1 LLNKGDSLIK
11 TTNRQGDINMSD
23 NTSKFEQMLEKLTAD
38 DRTGAEALFHEIVV
52 EKSRSIYENLL
63 ETDLADIAVEETS
76 TEETP
81 VEEAKKD
88 KEMKKADKE
97 DSKKDKEEMKKESTE
112 EVAAE
117 TTQEVAPVAVAP
129 VTAEVGGDA
138 TDDMIADIE
147 DDKDAEDKGDEKP
160 MAADMEDKIVDLEDA
175 VEELKAEF
183 EKLMSNDGDKD
194 AEDKGDK
201 DEATATEV
209 QVPAEEVTP
218 EVVATTAPIATAIKS
233 EELSDRERMR
243 EYVDKVAVKHTD
255 GSDNAKSPTPKQA
268 KGMAQAVDFVGSE
281 EKGRPAPKAEMHDGG
296 NINTPGASIKL
307 VKAKGPETADK
318 SDNTKSIL
326 ANKK

>member
-1 LLNKGDSLIK
+1 
-11 TTNRQGDINMSD
+11 MSD
-23 NTSKFEQMLEKLTAD
+23 NANNKFEQMLEKLTAD

-63 ETDLADIAVEETS
+63 ETDLADIAVEETA
-76 TEETP
+76 

-97 DSKKDKEEMKKESTE
+97 DSKEEMKKESTE

-138 TDDMIADIE
+138 SDDMIADIE
-147 DDKDAEDKGDEKP
+147 DDKDAEDKGEEKP
-160 MAADMEDKIVDLEDA
+160 EAADMEDKIVDLEDA

-183 EKLMSNDGDKD
+183 EKLMSNEGDKED
-194 AEDKGDK
+194 AEGEEKAEK
-201 DEATATEV
+201 EAVATEV
-209 QVPAEEVTP
+209 QPDA
-218 EVVATTAPIATAIKS
+218 EVVAPVATAEVAAQPATSEIK
-233 EELSDRERMR
+233 SDREKMR
-243 EYVDKVAVKHTD
+243 EYVDKVAVKHAD
-255 GSDNAKSPTPKQA
+255 HDDNAKSPTPKQA
-268 KGMAQAVDFVGSE
+268 KAMGGNAVDIVGSE
-281 EKGRPAPKAEMHDGG
+281 EKGRPAPKAELNDGG
-296 NINTPGASIKL
+296 NINVPGASIKL

>member
-11 TTNRQGDINMSD
+11 TTSRQGDIQMSD
-23 NTSKFEQMLEKLTAD
+23 NSNNKFEQMLEKLTAD

-97 DSKKDKEEMKKESTE
+97 DSKEKEEMKKESTE

-160 MAADMEDKIVDLEDA
+160 AAADMEDKIVDLEDA

-194 AEDKGDK
+194 SEGEEKAEK
-201 DEATATEV
+201 EAVATEV
-209 QVPAEEVTP
+209 QPNA
-218 EVVATTAPIATAIKS
+218 EVVAPVATAEVAAQPATSEIK
-233 EELSDRERMR
+233 SDRERMR

-268 KGMAQAVDFVGSE
+268 KAMGGNAVDFVGSE
-281 EKGRPAPKAEMHDGG
+281 EKGRPAPKAELNDGG

-307 VKAKGPETADK
+307 AKAKGPETADK

>member
-1 LLNKGDSLIK
+1 
-11 TTNRQGDINMSD
+11 MSD
-23 NTSKFEQMLEKLTAD
+23 NIKFEQMLEKLTAD
-38 DRTGAEALFHEIVV
+38 DRAGAEALFHEIVV

-63 ETDLADIAVEETS
+63 ETDLADIAVEEAA
-76 TEETP
+76 

-97 DSKKDKEEMKKESTE
+97 DSKEKEEMKKESTE

-147 DDKDAEDKGDEKP
+147 DDKDAEDKGEEKP
-160 MAADMEDKIVDLEDA
+160 ASADVEDKIVDLEDA

-183 EKLMSNDGDKD
+183 EKLMSNDSDKEDAKDSDD
-194 AEDKGDK
+194 AEK
-201 DEATATEV
+201 ESVAAEV
-209 QVPAEEVTP
+209 QPNAEEVP
-218 EVVATTAPIATAIKS
+218 MATAEVSAQPATSEIK
-233 EELSDRERMR
+233 SDRERMR
-243 EYVDKVAVKHTD
+243 EYVDKVAVKHAD
-255 GSDNAKSPTPKQA
+255 HSDNAKSPTPKQA
-268 KGMAQAVDFVGSE
+268 KGMASATDFVGSE
-281 EKGRPAPKAEMHDGG
+281 EKGRPAPKAELNDAG
-296 NINTPGASIKL
+296 NINVPGASIKL
-307 VKAKGPETADK
+307 AKATGPETSDK

>member
-1 LLNKGDSLIK
+1 
-11 TTNRQGDINMSD
+11 MSD
-23 NTSKFEQMLEKLTAD
+23 NANNKFEQMLEKLTAD

-63 ETDLADIAVEETS
+63 ETDLADIAVEETA
-76 TEETP
+76 

-97 DSKKDKEEMKKESTE
+97 DSKEEMKKESTE

-117 TTQEVAPVAVAP
+117 TIAPEAVAPVAVAP

-138 TDDMIADIE
+138 SDDMIADIE
-147 DDKDAEDKGDEKP
+147 DDKDAEDKGEEKP
-160 MAADMEDKIVDLEDA
+160 AAADMEDKIVDLEDA

-183 EKLMSNDGDKD
+183 EKLMSNEGDKED
-194 AEDKGDK
+194 AEGEEKAEK
-201 DEATATEV
+201 EAVATEV
-209 QVPAEEVTP
+209 QPDA
-218 EVVATTAPIATAIKS
+218 EVVAPVATAEVAAQPATSEIKS
-233 EELSDRERMR
+233 EREKMR
-243 EYVDKVAVKHTD
+243 EYVDKVAVKHAD
-255 GSDNAKSPTPKQA
+255 HDDNAKSPTPKQT
-268 KGMAQAVDFVGSE
+268 KGMAQATDFVGSE
-281 EKGRPAPKAEMHDGG
+281 EKGRPAPKAELNDAG

>member
-1 LLNKGDSLIK
+1 
-11 TTNRQGDINMSD
+11 MSD
-23 NTSKFEQMLEKLTAD
+23 NSNNKFEQMLEKLTAD

-97 DSKKDKEEMKKESTE
+97 DSKEKEEMKKESTE

-160 MAADMEDKIVDLEDA
+160 AAADMEDKIVDLEDA

-194 AEDKGDK
+194 SEGEEKAEK
-201 DEATATEV
+201 EAVATEV
-209 QVPAEEVTP
+209 QPNA
-218 EVVATTAPIATAIKS
+218 EVVAPVATAEVTAQPATSEIK
-233 EELSDRERMR
+233 SDRERMR

-268 KGMAQAVDFVGSE
+268 KAMGGNAVDFVGSE
-281 EKGRPAPKAEMHDGG
+281 EKGRPAPKAELNDAG

-307 VKAKGPETADK
+307 AKAKGPETADK

>member
-1 LLNKGDSLIK
+1 
-11 TTNRQGDINMSD
+11 MSD

-268 KGMAQAVDFVGSE
+268 KAMGGNAVDFVGSE

>member
-1 LLNKGDSLIK
+1 
-11 TTNRQGDINMSD
+11 MSD
-23 NTSKFEQMLEKLTAD
+23 NSNNKFEQMLEKLTAD

-63 ETDLADIAVEETS
+63 ETDLADIAVEETA
-76 TEETP
+76 

-97 DSKKDKEEMKKESTE
+97 DSKEEMKKESTE

-138 TDDMIADIE
+138 SDDMIADIE

-160 MAADMEDKIVDLEDA
+160 AAADMEDKIVDLEDA

-194 AEDKGDK
+194 SEGEEKAEK
-201 DEATATEV
+201 EAVATEV
-209 QVPAEEVTP
+209 QPNA
-218 EVVATTAPIATAIKS
+218 EVVAPVATAEVAAQPATSEIKS
-233 EELSDRERMR
+233 EREKMR
-243 EYVDKVAVKHTD
+243 EYVDKVAVKHAD
-255 GSDNAKSPTPKQA
+255 HDDNAKSPTPKQA
-268 KGMAQAVDFVGSE
+268 KSMGGNAVDIVGSE
-281 EKGRPAPKAEMHDGG
+281 EKGRPAPKAELNDGG

>member
-11 TTNRQGDINMSD
+11 TTNHQGDIQMSEQS
-23 NTSKFEQMLEKLTAD
+23 NNKFEQMLEKLTAD

-63 ETDLADIAVEETS
+63 ETDLADIAVEETA
-76 TEETP
+76 

-97 DSKKDKEEMKKESTE
+97 DSKEKEEMKKESTE

-160 MAADMEDKIVDLEDA
+160 ADADIENKIVDLEDA

-183 EKLMSNDGDKD
+183 EKLMSNDGDKEDAKDSED
-194 AEDKGDK
+194 AEK
-201 DEATATEV
+201 ESVAAEVQPNAEVAAPMATAEISA
-209 QVPAEEVTP
+209 QPATSE
-218 EVVATTAPIATAIKS
+218 IK
-233 EELSDRERMR
+233 SDRERMR
-243 EYVDKVAVKHTD
+243 EYVDKVAVKHAD
-255 GSDNAKSPTPKQA
+255 HSDNAKSPTPKQA
-268 KGMAQAVDFVGSE
+268 KGMASATDFVGSE
-281 EKGRPAPKAEMHDGG
+281 EKGRPAPKAELNDGG

>member
-11 TTNRQGDINMSD
+11 TTNHQGDIKMSD
-23 NTSKFEQMLEKLTAD
+23 NANNKFEQMLEKLTAD

-63 ETDLADIAVEETS
+63 ETDLADIAVEETA
-76 TEETP
+76 

-97 DSKKDKEEMKKESTE
+97 DSKEEMKKESTE

-117 TTQEVAPVAVAP
+117 TTEEVAPAVEAP

-138 TDDMIADIE
+138 SDDMIADIE
-147 DDKDAEDKGDEKP
+147 DDKDAEDKGEEKP
-160 MAADMEDKIVDLEDA
+160 EAADMEDKIVDLEDA

-183 EKLMSNDGDKD
+183 EKLMSNEGDKED
-194 AEDKGDK
+194 AEGEEKAEK
-201 DEATATEV
+201 EAVATEV
-209 QVPAEEVTP
+209 QPDA
-218 EVVATTAPIATAIKS
+218 EVVAPVATAEVAAQPATSEIK
-233 EELSDRERMR
+233 SDREKMR
-243 EYVDKVAVKHTD
+243 EYVDKVAVKHAD
-255 GSDNAKSPTPKQA
+255 HDDNAKSPTPKQA
-268 KGMAQAVDFVGSE
+268 KSMGGNAVDIVGSE
-281 EKGRPAPKAEMHDGG
+281 EKGRPAPKAELNDGG

>member
-1 LLNKGDSLIK
+1 
-11 TTNRQGDINMSD
+11 MSD
-23 NTSKFEQMLEKLTAD
+23 NANNKFEQMLEKLTAD

-63 ETDLADIAVEETS
+63 ETDLADIAVEETA
-76 TEETP
+76 

-97 DSKKDKEEMKKESTE
+97 DSKEEMKKESTE

-138 TDDMIADIE
+138 SDDMIADIE
-147 DDKDAEDKGDEKP
+147 DDKDAEDKGEEKP
-160 MAADMEDKIVDLEDA
+160 EAADMEDKIVDLEDA

-183 EKLMSNDGDKD
+183 EKLMSNEGDKED
-194 AEDKGDK
+194 AEGEEKAEK
-201 DEATATEV
+201 EAVATEV
-209 QVPAEEVTP
+209 QPDA
-218 EVVATTAPIATAIKS
+218 EVVAPVATAEVAAQPATSEIKS
-233 EELSDRERMR
+233 EREKMR
-243 EYVDKVAVKHTD
+243 EYVDKVAVKHAD
-255 GSDNAKSPTPKQA
+255 HDDNAKSPTPKQA
-268 KGMAQAVDFVGSE
+268 KAMGGNAVDIVGSE
-281 EKGRPAPKAEMHDGG
+281 EKGRPAPKAELNDGG
-296 NINTPGASIKL
+296 NINVPGASIKL

-326 ANKK
+326 SNKK

>member
-1 LLNKGDSLIK
+1 
-11 TTNRQGDINMSD
+11 MSD
-23 NTSKFEQMLEKLTAD
+23 NANNKFEQMLEKLTAD

-63 ETDLADIAVEETS
+63 ETDLADIAVEETA
-76 TEETP
+76 

-97 DSKKDKEEMKKESTE
+97 DSKEEMKKESTE

-138 TDDMIADIE
+138 SDDMIADIE
-147 DDKDAEDKGDEKP
+147 DDKDAEDKGEEKP
-160 MAADMEDKIVDLEDA
+160 EAADMEDKIVDLEDA

-183 EKLMSNDGDKD
+183 EKLMSNEGDKED
-194 AEDKGDK
+194 AEGEEKAEK
-201 DEATATEV
+201 EAVATEV
-209 QVPAEEVTP
+209 QPDA
-218 EVVATTAPIATAIKS
+218 EVVAPVATAEVAAQPATSEIKS
-233 EELSDRERMR
+233 EREKMR
-243 EYVDKVAVKHTD
+243 EYVDKVAVKHAD
-255 GSDNAKSPTPKQA
+255 HDDNAKSPTPKQA
-268 KGMAQAVDFVGSE
+268 KAMGGNAVDIVGSE
-281 EKGRPAPKAEMHDGG
+281 EKGRPAPKAELNDGG

>member
-1 LLNKGDSLIK
+1 
-11 TTNRQGDINMSD
+11 MSD
-23 NTSKFEQMLEKLTAD
+23 NANNKFEQMLEKLTAD

-97 DSKKDKEEMKKESTE
+97 DSKEEMKKESTE

-138 TDDMIADIE
+138 SDDMIADIE
-147 DDKDAEDKGDEKP
+147 DDKDPEDKGEEKP
-160 MAADMEDKIVDLEDA
+160 AAADMEDKIVDLEDA

-183 EKLMSNDGDKD
+183 EKLMSNDSDKED
-194 AEDKGDK
+194 AEGEEKAEK
-201 DEATATEV
+201 EAVATEV
-209 QVPAEEVTP
+209 QPDA
-218 EVVATTAPIATAIKS
+218 EVVAPVATAEVAAQPATSEIKS
-233 EELSDRERMR
+233 EREKMR
-243 EYVDKVAVKHTD
+243 EYVDKVAVKHAD
-255 GSDNAKSPTPKQA
+255 HDDNAKSPTPKQA
-268 KGMAQAVDFVGSE
+268 KAMGGNAVDIVGSE
-281 EKGRPAPKAEMHDGG
+281 EKGRPAPKAELNDGG

>member
-1 LLNKGDSLIK
+1 MLNKGDSLIK
-11 TTNRQGDINMSD
+11 TTNHQGDIKMSD
-23 NTSKFEQMLEKLTAD
+23 NANNKFEQMLEKLTAD

-63 ETDLADIAVEETS
+63 ETDLADIAVEETA
-76 TEETP
+76 

-97 DSKKDKEEMKKESTE
+97 DSKEEMKKESTE

-138 TDDMIADIE
+138 SDDMIADIE
-147 DDKDAEDKGDEKP
+147 DDKDAEDKGEEKP
-160 MAADMEDKIVDLEDA
+160 EAADMEDKIVDLEDA

-183 EKLMSNDGDKD
+183 EKLMSNEGDKED
-194 AEDKGDK
+194 AEGEEKAEK
-201 DEATATEV
+201 EAVATEV
-209 QVPAEEVTP
+209 QPDA
-218 EVVATTAPIATAIKS
+218 EVVAPVATAEVAAQPATSEIK
-233 EELSDRERMR
+233 SDREKMR
-243 EYVDKVAVKHTD
+243 EYVDKVAVKHAD
-255 GSDNAKSPTPKQA
+255 HDDNAKSPTPKQA
-268 KGMAQAVDFVGSE
+268 KSMGGNAVDIVGSE
-281 EKGRPAPKAEMHDGG
+281 EKGRPAPKAELNDGG

>member
-1 LLNKGDSLIK
+1 MSEN
-11 TTNRQGDINMSD
+11 TTN
-23 NTSKFEQMLEKLTAD
+23 KFEQMLEKLTAD

-63 ETDLADIAVEETS
+63 ESDLADIAVEETA
-76 TEETP
+76 

-97 DSKKDKEEMKKESTE
+97 DSKEEMKKESTE

-117 TTQEVAPVAVAP
+117 TIAPVAVAPVAVAP

-138 TDDMIADIE
+138 SDDMIADIE
-147 DDKDAEDKGDEKP
+147 DEKDAEDKGDEKP
-160 MAADMEDKIVDLEDA
+160 ADADIENKIVDLEDA

-183 EKLMSNDGDKD
+183 EKLMSNEGDKED
-194 AEDKGDK
+194 AEGEEKAEK
-201 DEATATEV
+201 EAVATEV
-209 QVPAEEVTP
+209 QPDA
-218 EVVATTAPIATAIKS
+218 EVVAPVATAEVAAQPATSEIK
-233 EELSDRERMR
+233 SDRERMR

-268 KGMAQAVDFVGSE
+268 KAMGGNAVDFVGSE
-281 EKGRPAPKAEMHDGG
+281 EKGRPAPKAELNDAG

-307 VKAKGPETADK
+307 VKAKGPEASDK
-318 SDNTKSIL
+318 SDNTKSVL
-326 ANKK
+326 GSK